1 MLNPPLL
8 FLYWLFC
15 MFYLVFY
22 SFRKQQGSSAYLIEV
37 VGSSFNSIWRNDEPG
52 ETSSVNCVKK
62 LFSTLIVLG
71 LNVVITVSCIKKYL
85 DTSMT

>member
-15 MFYLVFY
+15 MLYLVFY

-37 VGSSFNSIWRNDEPG
+37 GGSSYMGMFGYLTAFEEMMNQ
-52 ETSSVNCVKK
+52 VKK
-62 LFSTLIVLG
+62 
-71 LNVVITVSCIKKYL
+71 VV
-85 DTSMT
+85 